1 MDTDF
6 YKKLTDLYAG
16 GELTEELTNE
26 MEAAAITDRELAAD
40 MMSLRSTVQ
49 TLQSIEAPTMTEESF
64 QRILVKMN
72 QLGADVT
79 PRSPEPPHWQYRLPM
94 QG

>member
-1 MDTDF
+1 MNTDF

-16 GELTEELTNE
+16 GELTEELNAE
-26 MEAAAITDRELAAD
+26 MEAAALTDRELAAD
-40 MMSLRSTVQ
+40 MMSLRLVVKN
-49 TLQSIEAPTMTEESF
+49 LQSLDAPNMTEESF

-72 QLGADVT
+72 TLGADVS
-79 PRSPEPPHWQYRLPM
+79 PRSPEPPHWQYRLPI